1 MFKQAIALAAALAAL
16 NANALTTGD
25 LAFTSFNA
33 DEDGWSMVALTDIAA
48 NTTIYF
54 SDNEWNGSAIGSGG
68 AFNANESYSKWLSGA
83 SSVTAGTVIRFLSTD
98 SATLL
103 SSSIGSFSRETV
115 ASNTNWG
122 MGNSNETLYAYV
134 GTSATAPT
142 AFLAAITNSDF
153 GSTDGTLA
161 GTGLVQGVTAN
172 RLNNA
177 NPTTSPDYGAYN
189 GARSGLSSF
198 AAYLPLLNAPSNWT
212 VDTTNGV
219 YTTTVPNTTAF
230 SIVATPAVPE
240 PESHALA
247 LVSLGLFGGLLARRR
262 SAR

>member
-1 MFKQAIALAAALAAL
+1 MFKQSLVAIASLVAL
-16 NANALTTGD
+16 NAHALVAGD

-48 NTTIYF
+48 NTTVYF

-68 AFNANESYSKWLSGA
+68 AFNTNESYSKWLSG
-83 SSVTAGTVIRFLSTD
+83 SSVINAGTVIRFLATD

-122 MGNSNETLYAYV
+122 LSNSNETLYAYV

-161 GTGLVQGVTAN
+161 GTGLTQGLTAN
-172 RLNNA
+172 RLNANA
-177 NPTTSPDYGAYN
+177 PTATPDYGVYN
-189 GARSGLSSF
+189 GVRSGLSSF
-198 AAYLPLLNAPSNWT
+198 AAYLPLVNNPANWT
-212 VDTTNGV
+212 VDTTNGN
-219 YTTTVPNTTAF
+219 YATTVPNTTAF
-230 SIVATPAVPE
+230 AITAVPE

-247 LVSLGLFGGLLARRR
+247 LASLGVFGLLSRRR
-262 SAR
+262 QAR